1 MFPNFGFYPPPRTG
15 QLLFF
20 FFPFFLLFPCP
31 SSFVQPPPVEID
43 ISIYFSMVYE
53 ELRVSLGIGSRP
65 GMTKFVTLYAPTCH
79 SLTPIRRSL
88 GSQDKNRKP
97 IRRTDG
103 FPLIQIRTG
112 LERQV
117 GRGGAGRGSR
127 SNRRRRR
134 SYRGRPRNAVRRA
147 AVILQA
153 RGRSKRCGKDH
164 EIRIHRGWRH
174 HDSIGEVLI
183 CVTLAGARTAAQD
196 AVDQAGVGGRGHAW

>member
-1 MFPNFGFYPPPRTG
+1 MLPHYGLYPPPGTC
-15 QLLFF
+15 QLLSCCLHIVMHL
-20 FFPFFLLFPCP
+20 PGH
-31 SSFVQPPPVEID
+31 SSFEQPALVEID

-112 LERQV
+112 LERQ
-117 GRGGAGRGSR
+117 GRRC
-127 SNRRRRR
+127 
-134 SYRGRPRNAVRRA
+134 RGRPGRR
-147 AVILQA
+147 
-153 RGRSKRCGKDH
+153 S
-164 EIRIHRGWRH
+164 
-174 HDSIGEVLI
+174 
-183 CVTLAGARTAAQD
+183 
-196 AVDQAGVGGRGHAW
+196 

>member
-1 MFPNFGFYPPPRTG
+1 MGE
-15 QLLFF
+15 QLCSPIMACPLPQVPANYFLVVCILLLHLPGHSLFE
-20 FFPFFLLFPCP
+20 
-31 SSFVQPPPVEID
+31 QPALVEID

-117 GRGGAGRGSR
+117 GRGGGGRRGRGNPR
-127 SNRRRRR
+127 
-134 SYRGRPRNAVRRA
+134 RPRSHPSEPPKA
-147 AVILQA
+147 
-153 RGRSKRCGKDH
+153 GKR
-164 EIRIHRGWRH
+164 
-174 HDSIGEVLI
+174 
-183 CVTLAGARTAAQD
+183 D
-196 AVDQAGVGGRGHAW
+196 AVS